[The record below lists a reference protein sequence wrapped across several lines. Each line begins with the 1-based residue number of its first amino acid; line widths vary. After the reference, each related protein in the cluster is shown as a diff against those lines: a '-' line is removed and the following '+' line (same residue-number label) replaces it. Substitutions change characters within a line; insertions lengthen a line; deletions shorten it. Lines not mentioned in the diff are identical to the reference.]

1 MDGQETDMIN
11 GIYYKEAEK
20 VNIEVEEQQTT
31 VVDYFVNSVA
41 HRGYS
46 TIAPENT
53 LAAYRLAKEKGFT
66 TVECDVSFTS
76 DGVAVLLHDST
87 IDRTSNG
94 SGSIANMTLEQVR
107 QYDFGSW
114 KSSEYVGEKI
124 PTFEE
129 FLSLCK
135 NLSLHPYIEIKEGA
149 TQSEVES
156 LVTMVARYGM
166 IDDVTWISFESDA
179 LTYVK
184 NKDNTA
190 RLGYVVSTI
199 TEDVI
204 STALGLRTEKNEV
217 FIDARNENL
226 TEQTINLCVDNLL
239 PLEVWTIDDIDTI
252 LNLDPYISGV
262 TSNDKVAGQIL
273 YENNKN

>member
-1 MDGQETDMIN
+1 M
-11 GIYYKEAEK
+11 
-20 VNIEVEEQQTT
+20 
-31 VVDYFVNSVA
+31 SVA

-46 TIAPENT
+46 SVAPENT

-94 SGSIANMTLEQVR
+94 SGSIANMTFEQVR

-135 NLSLHPYIEIKEGA
+135 NLSLHPYIEIKDGA

-166 IDDVTWISFESDA
+166 IDDVTWISFQSDA
-179 LTYVK
+179 LTYIK

-190 RLGYVVSTI
+190 RLGYIVSTI
-199 TEDVI
+199 TSDTINTVK
-204 STALGLRTEKNEV
+204 SLKTEHNEV
-217 FIDARNENL
+217 FVDAKNASL
-226 TEQTINLCVDNLL
+226 TEQTINLCIAELI
-239 PLEVWTIDDIDTI
+239 PLEVWTVNDVNTI

-262 TSNDKVAGQIL
+262 TSDDKVAGQIL
-273 YENNKN
+273 YENNKD